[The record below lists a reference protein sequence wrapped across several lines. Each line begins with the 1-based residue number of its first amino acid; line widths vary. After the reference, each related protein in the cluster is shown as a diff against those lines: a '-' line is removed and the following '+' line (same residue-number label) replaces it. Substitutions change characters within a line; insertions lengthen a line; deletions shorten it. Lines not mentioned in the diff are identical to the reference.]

1 MPVTILFDES
11 WPNATSPLDLSPVV
25 TGVSPQF
32 DEAWLNASS
41 PVSPQFGDSTPT
53 EPVDDSIGIR
63 VGIAWADFSAA
74 EQQLLLASESV
85 SFDTRAAMAWQA
97 DPINTAQDIEWDSP
111 NAEENRC
118 SLSQENPLPV
128 RQLAGVDWDS
138 PAAVES
144 QSACDWQTMPAVR
157 DAPELAWSDI
167 SSDGQQHRATWIK
180 ECPIG
185 AQPRL
190 EWFSPAAGVC
200 STIRWGIPERKH
212 VCSTRYRK
220 PKSPITPVFDKP
232 YGTHIGVTDLRFD
245 TEPLV
250 CEWVG
255 GGGLID
261 GPPILPPLDLKIP
274 IEPQIRRSY
283 LMTPQISCI
292 RLSDNLPIVLRS
304 VSIQHSRS
312 QWACT
317 CSMVFSSKGDAD
329 RAAGKSVKL
338 TVNGYDF
345 YLVVGTPASNE
356 RFGQTSF
363 TAAGRGLLAELAT
376 PYKKATNYTNQ
387 VARSFLGLASDI
399 VANTGWSIASAITD
413 YNVPATAWSYA
424 GKTPAEALNLM
435 ASSIGAMLDVDG
447 ETRTITFIP
456 RWPVSPWATD
466 TAIPDVVLHDSV
478 ILEMSEREDV
488 RPDANAVFVRGE
500 QLGVAARVKRFG
512 TAGDAFSSDIVEK
525 LITDNQAAR
534 MRGTHELAEA
544 GSKLQTQIRTK
555 LMADLPPIK
564 PGMLVG
570 VRRDASLFRAV
581 CDSWQL
587 NASVNGSGK
596 VVVNQSLTL
605 LRNAA

>member
-11 WPNATSPLDLSPVV
+11 WPNASSPLDFSPVV

-32 DEAWLNASS
+32 DEPWLNARS
-41 PVSPQFGDSTPT
+41 PVSPQFGGGTTP
-53 EPVDDSIGIR
+53 EPVDDSIGIQ
-63 VGIAWADFSAA
+63 VGIAWADFTAA

-85 SFDTRAAMAWQA
+85 SFDTRAALAWQA
-97 DPINTAQDIEWDSP
+97 QAINTESAIEWDSP
-111 NAEENRC
+111 LAEENRC
-118 SLSQENPLPV
+118 SLSQDNPASV
-128 RQLAGVDWDS
+128 RQSVGVDWDS
-138 PAAVES
+138 PETVES
-144 QSACDWQTMPAVR
+144 QSASEWQTMPPVR
-157 DAPELAWSDI
+157 DTPALAWSDRP
-167 SSDGQQHRATWIK
+167 SDGLRHGTAWLK
-180 ECPIG
+180 AHPVG
-185 AQPRL
+185 ARPKL
-190 EWFSPAAGVC
+190 AWFSPPAGVC
-200 STIRWGIPERKH
+200 SRIRWGIPERKR
-212 VCSTRYRK
+212 VCSNQYRK
-220 PKSPITPVFDKP
+220 PKSPITILFDEP
-232 YGTHIGVTDLRFD
+232 YGSSVGVTDLRFD
-245 TEPLV
+245 TEPMV

-261 GPPILPPLDLKIP
+261 GPPILPPLNLKIP

-283 LMTPQISCI
+283 LMTPQITCI
-292 RLSDNLPIVLRS
+292 RMTDQLPIVLRS

-317 CSMVFSSKGDAD
+317 CNMVFSSKGDAD
-329 RAAGKSVKL
+329 RAAGQSVRL

-345 YLVVGTPASNE
+345 YLVVGTSASSE
-356 RFGQTSF
+356 RFGQATF
-363 TAAGRGLLAELAT
+363 TASGRGLLAELAT
-376 PYKKATNYTNQ
+376 PYKKAVNYTNQ

-399 VANTGWSIASAITD
+399 VANTGWNIASAITD

-424 GKTPAEALNLM
+424 QKTPAEALNMM

-466 TAIPDVVLHDSV
+466 TATPDVVLHDSV
-478 ILEMSEREDV
+478 ILEMSEREDL
-488 RPDANAVFVRGE
+488 RSDANAVFVRGE

-512 TAGDAFSSDIVEK
+512 TAGDAFSGDIVEK

-555 LMADLPPIK
+555 LMADLPPIR

-570 VRRDASLFRAV
+570 VRRGASLFKAV

-587 NASVNGSGK
+587 NAAVNGEGK